1 MNLSASVESKE
12 LNQTSFNFKKDLM
25 NLHFDIALYE
35 DCFKEAKRRLLMCSS
50 RIIEQNVLVQMKEEL
65 ENGYETLK
73 NAAIRFIN
81 NTTIQKENKIQ
92 SIINT

>member
-50 RIIEQNVLVQMKEEL
+50 RIIE
-65 ENGYETLK
+65 
-73 NAAIRFIN
+73 
-81 NTTIQKENKIQ
+81 
-92 SIINT
+92 